1 MYHETQPHPQ
11 SQYLRFQIPGLR
23 RLLRPAGLLLILATS
38 SAFATVR
45 YVDVNNANP
54 APPYTGWATAAAD
67 IQSAV
72 DAAVG
77 GDEIIVTNGVYS
89 GGGRAI
95 GPITNR
101 VAVDKALT
109 VRSVNGPKVTLIQG
123 TGDIFLSSTHVR
135 GAYLADG
142 ATLSGF
148 TVSDGWAFDGIFP
161 SGGGV
166 WCETTNAVITNCV
179 LAGNVAIYAGGGAYG
194 GTLNNCVVV
203 SNSSVA
209 NGRGFGGAGG
219 GAFGSRLNN
228 CLVYGNSGGTNGGG
242 ASYCILNNCTLS
254 ANDALSAGGASFS
267 TLNNC
272 ILAPH
277 NSPYNSVPWF
287 GNTMNYSCTPSCLPQ
302 ARVTSLPRRRCD
314 LPRNGNSCGPPIELP
329 LPQRGQQRLRPRRAT
344 DLDGRPRVAGG
355 TVDMG
360 AYEYQPGASGAF
372 IAWLAQYGLPTDGW
386 LDYTD
391 PDADGRNNWQ
401 EWRCQTNPTMH
412 RASDDLGVAHRRQ
425 RSRNLAKRRGRKLFP
440 RTQHESDGGPAFCS
454 GGGEY
459 RGPRCWGQRA
469 IRIRASLERTRS
481 FTAWLWGIERVE
493 IECLMSIN
501 LICNLIFEIS
511 DFRFSFLRLAAL
523 LLVLPTTSAFAYVR

>member
-1 MYHETQPHPQ
+1 MKIN
-11 SQYLRFQIPGLR
+11 SLIAFSSF
-23 RLLRPAGLLLILATS
+23 LLLAELRA
-38 SAFATVR
+38 SAIVR
-45 YVDVNNANP
+45 YVDVNNP
-54 APPYTGWATAAAD
+54 APASPYTSWSTAAAD

-123 TGDIFLSSTHVR
+123 TGDIFLSSEHVR

-148 TVSDGWAFDGIFP
+148 TVSDGWAYDGIYP

-179 LAGNVAIYAGGGAYG
+179 LAGNFALYAGGGACG

-203 SNSSVA
+203 SNSSVP

-219 GAFGSRLNN
+219 GAFGSTLNN

-242 ASYCILNNCTLS
+242 ASSCILNNCTLS
-254 ANDALSAGGASFS
+254 ANNALSAGGASFS

-272 ILAPH
+272 ILYY
-277 NSPYNSVPWF
+277 NSPDNSVPWF
-287 GNTMNYSCTPSCLPQ
+287 GNTMNYSCTTPSSAGPGNITAPPLF
-302 ARVTSLPRRRCD
+302 VD
-314 LPRNGNSCGPPIELP
+314 LPNGNL
-329 LPQRGQQRLRPRRAT
+329 RLQSNSPCLNAGNNAYVVGAT
-344 DLDGRPRVAGG
+344 DLDGRPRIAGG
-355 TVDMG
+355 SVDMG

-372 IAWLAQYGLPTDGW
+372 ITWLAQYGLPTDGSA
-386 LDYTD
+386 DYTD
-391 PDADGRNNWQ
+391 PDGDGRNNWQ
-401 EWRCQTNPTMH
+401 EWRCQTNPTNA
-412 RASDDLGVAHRRQ
+412 ASVLRMVSALRNSANVSVTWQSVAGVNYFLERSTNLIAVPPFVPVAAGIAGQTGTTSYSDTGVAGA
-425 RSRNLAKRRGRKLFP
+425 NALF
-440 RTQHESDGGPAFCS
+440 
-454 GGGEY
+454 Y
-459 RGPRCWGQRA
+459 RVAVG
-469 IRIRASLERTRS
+469 
-481 FTAWLWGIERVE
+481 
-493 IECLMSIN
+493 N
-501 LICNLIFEIS
+501 
-511 DFRFSFLRLAAL
+511 
-523 LLVLPTTSAFAYVR
+523 